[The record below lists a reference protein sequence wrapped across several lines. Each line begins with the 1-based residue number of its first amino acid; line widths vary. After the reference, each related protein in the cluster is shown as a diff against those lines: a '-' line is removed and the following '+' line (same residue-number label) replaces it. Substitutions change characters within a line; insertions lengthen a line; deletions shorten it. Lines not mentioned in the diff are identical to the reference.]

1 VLDLSHNNLTF
12 LPQEL
17 GMLPSLKCLYLSHNK
32 FGEIP
37 AQDGRWDWI
46 GDIRLART
54 LEVLDLSHNEVEVG
68 VVSSLAYC
76 FVLLT
81 VLSVPKYF
89 VVQPTL
95 FSCLLVDW

>member
-1 VLDLSHNNLTF
+1 LHNLKVLDLSHNNLTF

-54 LEVLDLSHNEVEVG
+54 LEVLDLSHNEVENG
-68 VVSSLAYC
+68 FVSSLAYC
-76 FVLLT
+76 CVFVN
-81 VLSVPKYF
+81 
-89 VVQPTL
+89 
-95 FSCLLVDW
+95 CA

>member
-1 VLDLSHNNLTF
+1 MHNLKVLDLSHNNLTF

-17 GMLPSLKCLYLSHNK
+17 GMLPSLRCLYLSHNK

-46 GDIRLART
+46 GDIRLARM
-54 LEVLDLSHNEVEVG
+54 LEVLDLSHNEVKVG

-76 FVLLT
+76 CVFVN
-81 VLSVPKYF
+81 
-89 VVQPTL
+89 
-95 FSCLLVDW
+95 CA

>member
-1 VLDLSHNNLTF
+1 
-12 LPQEL
+12 
-17 GMLPSLKCLYLSHNK
+17 MLPSLKCLYLSHNK